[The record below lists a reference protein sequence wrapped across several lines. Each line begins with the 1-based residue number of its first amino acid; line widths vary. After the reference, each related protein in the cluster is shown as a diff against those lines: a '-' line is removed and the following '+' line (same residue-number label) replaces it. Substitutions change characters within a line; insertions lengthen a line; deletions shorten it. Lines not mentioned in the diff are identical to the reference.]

1 VGKEVAAN
9 AVGKHDAAPGQHL
22 YDLRSLGGVDG
33 ALLKATRKRINLR
46 DLKTVIKTA

>member
-9 AVGKHDAAPGQHL
+9 APGKHDAAPGQYL
-22 YDLRSLGGVDG
+22 YDLRSLVGVDG
-33 ALLKATRKRINLR
+33 ALLKAKRKRVDLR